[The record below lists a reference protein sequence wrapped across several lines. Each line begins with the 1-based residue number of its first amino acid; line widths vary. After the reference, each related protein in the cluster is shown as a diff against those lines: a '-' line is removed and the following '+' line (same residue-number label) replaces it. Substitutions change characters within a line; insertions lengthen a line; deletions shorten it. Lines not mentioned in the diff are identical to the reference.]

1 MNIAAPQEVRPAR
14 RAWPDAAAPAF
25 EASGGFLE
33 WLRFER
39 GVGAFRK
46 RIAIAAAHPDD
57 EVIGAG
63 AELRYLAELT
73 LIHVTDGAPRNLLD
87 ASREGFRCRDD
98 YARARRR
105 ELEAALAMAGCGA
118 ARLCELCVPDQEASY
133 QLASI
138 GQRLFE
144 MFAQSGFEA
153 VLTHPYE
160 GGHPDHDAT
169 AFAVRAA
176 CRLLERAGLPVPV
189 RCEFTSYH
197 NDRGAMGVGRFLP
210 GESAAEERVVTVSL
224 RPEEQQLKQRLLA
237 CFPTQ
242 RLTLSAFPCDCERF
256 RSAPEYDFTVPPIA
270 GTLYYELFDWGISGV
285 EWRNQATRA
294 LDQLRIGRRT

>member
-1 MNIAAPQEVRPAR
+1 MV
-14 RAWPDAAAPAF
+14 
-25 EASGGFLE
+25 
-33 WLRFER
+33 
-39 GVGAFRK
+39 V
-46 RIAIAAAHPDD
+46 AHPDD

-63 AELRYLAELT
+63 AELRHLAELT

-87 ASREGFRCRDD
+87 ASREGFRCRED

-105 ELEAALAMAGCGA
+105 ELEAALAIAGCCA
-118 ARLCELCVPDQEASY
+118 AGLRELCVADQETSY

-144 MFAQSGFEA
+144 LFAGSSFEA

-169 AFAVRAA
+169 AFAVQAA
-176 CRLLERAGLPVPV
+176 CGLLERAGLPVPE

-197 NDRGAMGVGRFLP
+197 NDHGAMGVGRFLP
-210 GESAAEERVVTVSL
+210 AGSAAEDRVVTVFL
-224 RPEEQQLKQRLLA
+224 TPEEQRLKHELLA

-242 RLTLSAFPCDCERF
+242 QLTLGAFPCDCERF
-256 RSAPEYDFTVPPIA
+256 RPAPQYDFTAAPAP
-270 GTLYYELFDWGISGV
+270 GTLYYELFDWGITGV
-285 EWRNQATRA
+285 EWRNQAARA
-294 LDQLRIGRRT
+294 LDQLRIRPGT